1 MDGYLKL
8 LRNWRQ
14 LPEYSQ
20 LLEDHVAD
28 LQNRLEQVAVLA
40 HHRLVKLQLE
50 KSRYTLLNLLANVEE
65 HLKKWNTKYG
75 YESDVK
81 NVLSEYKVRHFNL
94 CLYINSRGFEERK
107 GEHTH

>member
-14 LPEYSQ
+14 VPEYSQ

-28 LQNRLEQVAVLA
+28 LQSRLEQVAVLA

-50 KSRYTLLNLLANVEE
+50 KSRYTLLNLLADVED

-75 YESDVK
+75 YESDVR
-81 NVLSEYKVRHFNL
+81 NVLSEYKVRNVHL
-94 CLYINSRGFEERK
+94 CTVIDGERG
-107 GEHTH
+107 GG